1 MGRLA
6 AGGEPVSERPPVV
19 VLLGGPSAEH
29 DVAIVSGS
37 AVAAAL
43 AGAGYEVERV
53 VIDLAGGWWP
63 LPGAGSLPTAGA
75 AALVPADFDNPA
87 ALGASGPEPSGAVLE
102 RLARRSPRPVVF
114 IALHGPFGEDGIV
127 QALLEAADLPYTGSG
142 VAASALGMDKSLFK
156 RLARG
161 IGLPV
166 VDWREIPAR
175 RWSADPA
182 RVLAEL
188 EAFAGGTGDPRL
200 IFKPARLGSSV
211 GVTLAHAADE
221 RPGAL
226 AAAFE
231 HDALALAE
239 RYVAGARE
247 LEVAVLGNDPGGL
260 ELYGPGEI
268 LSGHEF
274 YDYAAKY
281 TPGLSETSPSAE
293 VDPRLRAT
301 ILKIARD
308 AYRAIGAEGFARL
321 DFLVE
326 GETPFLSEIN
336 TIPGFTPISL
346 FPAMAAAGGY
356 DFATLAGRI
365 VELGLERWA
374 GRVRRRLAPGDLPR

>member
-1 MGRLA
+1 
-6 AGGEPVSERPPVV
+6 VV

-29 DVAIVSGS
+29 DVSIVSGS

-43 AGAGYEVERV
+43 AGSGHELDRV
-53 VIDLAGGWWP
+53 MIDLAGRWWP
-63 LPGAGSLPTAGA
+63 LPGAVSPHASTPSATTSPASIQSLA
-75 AALVPADFDNPA
+75 PADFDDPA
-87 ALGASGPEPSGAVLE
+87 ALGASGPFSSGTVLDE
-102 RLARRSPRPVVF
+102 LATRSPRPVVF
-114 IALHGPFGEDGIV
+114 IALHGPFGEDGTV

-175 RWSADPA
+175 RWAADPA
-182 RVLAEL
+182 GVLAEL
-188 EAFAGGTGDPRL
+188 EAFAAGTGDPRL
-200 IFKPARLGSSV
+200 IVKPARLGSSV
-211 GVTLAHAADE
+211 GMTLAHGPQE

-231 HDALALAE
+231 HDTLALTE
-239 RYVAGARE
+239 RYVPAARE
-247 LEVAVLGNDPGGL
+247 LEVAVLGNDPGQL

-281 TPGLSETSPSAE
+281 IPGLSETSPSAE
-293 VDPRLRAT
+293 LDQRLRAT
-301 ILKIARD
+301 LLKIARD

-326 GETPFLSEIN
+326 GDTPFLSEIN

-356 DFATLAGRI
+356 DFAAVAGRI
-365 VELGLERWA
+365 VELGLERWSA
-374 GRVRRRLAPGDLPR
+374 RVRRRLVPGDLPR